1 MNYRNFF
8 DWLCNLWCSL
18 SDLWHQLQ
26 WQVRSFLG
34 LNTRRRLT
42 EAEEAAQIEEAEKGL
57 LQMLRKHEA
66 LEAAKAGKGP
76 QPWDQDWFE
85 YTESLA
91 EDVMEVA
98 SKAGWHRLQ
107 HFREV
112 LIWALA
118 SPQGQRA
125 IASMQDRVGTDPTNP
140 WHEPFV
146 ILANLYICVNR
157 ASHKMLREQAQ
168 GLNYS
173 EGSMSDLERNLRK
186 LLSGRGGVVRV

>member
-1 MNYRNFF
+1 MNYHKLLG
-8 DWLCNLWCSL
+8 WLEDLWCSL
-18 SDLWHQLQ
+18 CDLRYQIF
-26 WQVRSFLG
+26 SFLG
-34 LNTRRRLT
+34 FNMRRRLT
-42 EAEEAAQIEEAEKGL
+42 EAEEAAQIEEAEKQLIQIG
-57 LQMLRKHEA
+57 RKYEA
-66 LEAAKAGKGP
+66 TKAAKAGEGP

-125 IASMQDRVGTDPTNP
+125 IASMQDRVGPDPGNP

-146 ILANLYICVNR
+146 ILANLYICVNQS
-157 ASHKMLREQAQ
+157 SHKMLREQAK

-173 EGSMSDLERNLRK
+173 EGLTSDLEKSLRK
-186 LLSGRGGVVRV
+186 LLAGKGAVVRV